1 VVGRIEVFPKAETTM
16 ADLKEREGVYNLAYL
31 GENQNHY
38 FGWARAT
45 DVQVPFEAPEDV
57 EGRFY
62 SMEEAF
68 GISRDTFQIT
78 E

>member
-1 VVGRIEVFPKAETTM
+1 M